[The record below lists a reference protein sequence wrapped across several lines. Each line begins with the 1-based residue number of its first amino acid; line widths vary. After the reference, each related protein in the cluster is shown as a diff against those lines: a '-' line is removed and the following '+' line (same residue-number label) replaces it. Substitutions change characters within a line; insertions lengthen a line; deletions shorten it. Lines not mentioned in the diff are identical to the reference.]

1 MTFRGIG
8 VLNLGLPM
16 KKAMEW
22 KSE

>member
-8 VLNLGLPM
+8 VLNLELPM